1 MNFKLARIYFP
12 ITDFHTPKN
21 KVAMASDNYYPS
33 ILSGEIILSEDGHKA
48 YKVIKKVRIIIV
60 TQNILFQIKKSFQAE
75 HFRHKSC

>member
-48 YKVIKKVRIIIV
+48 YKIIKKVRIV
-60 TQNILFQIKKSFQAE
+60 TQSILFQSKKSFQAE
-75 HFRHKSC
+75 HFLLIKSCS